1 MNLIEEIK
9 KKIKL
14 ILLLNFFLVI
24 LFAFYLI
31 NSQGFYSYKLKIS
44 FDDEI
49 ESIAHDIY
57 KEDFL
62 KDYILFHTDYDN
74 ELLHHRHILREIFVN
89 RDGFL
94 DEFIIYFNKNE
105 LDYEIKKIQN
115 EQTNFY
121 LFPNPRFI
129 TVFTK
134 TKPNNTKQFLE
145 SFDLKFTE
153 FMYGPF
159 IKKDPNKES
168 GLFQIE
174 SLDDL
179 TKKYL
184 NDEYSVEQS
193 LFKKDV
199 LNLENFIL
207 EKEERLK
214 RLNEIQNIIREF
226 NLDTINY
233 SDYIL
238 ISQDFFDNYYIR
250 RPSHLYKYWRDILNS
265 LNRYMQEP
273 FFSIASDIYKEQFYD
288 NISSTNKYAANSAI
302 YPAIHKYIDSEIKF
316 LTKYI
321 NRSNNSINEFQKNI
335 QPEGFSLFSYK
346 KLFSIDHIKN
356 NYSIFHLLNLFTL
369 FQIILILNFGILFY
383 IKIFIKN
390 PTSRHKMSNKADI

>member
-14 ILLLNFFLVI
+14 ILLLNFILVI

-31 NSQGFYSYKLKIS
+31 NSQGFYSHKLKIS

-49 ESIAHDIY
+49 ENITHNNY

-62 KDYILFHTDYDN
+62 TNYLLFQTAYEN

-89 RDGFL
+89 RGGLL

-121 LFPNPRFI
+121 LFPNPRYI

-134 TKPNNTKQFLE
+134 TKPNNTNQFLE
-145 SFDLKFTE
+145 IFDLKFTE
-153 FMYGPF
+153 FMYEPF

-168 GLFQIE
+168 QLFHIE
-174 SLDDL
+174 LLDEL

-184 NDEYSVEQS
+184 NDEYLEEQS
-193 LFKKDV
+193 LLKKNVVDRKDY
-199 LNLENFIL
+199 IL
-207 EKEERLK
+207 EKEERVK

-226 NLDTINY
+226 DLDTANY

-238 ISQDFFDNYYIR
+238 ISQDFFDNYYVR
-250 RPSHLYKYWRDILNS
+250 RPSHLYSYWKDTLNS

-273 FFSIASDIYKEQFYD
+273 FFTIASDIYRNNLYD
-288 NISSTNKYAANSAI
+288 SISSINKYSSNSAI
-302 YPAIHKYIDSEIKF
+302 YPAIYKYIDREIKF

-321 NRSNNSINEFQKNI
+321 NRSTNSINESQKYI
-335 QPEGFSLFSYK
+335 QLDGFNLFSYE

-356 NYSIFHLLNLFTL
+356 NY
-369 FQIILILNFGILFY
+369 
-383 IKIFIKN
+383 
-390 PTSRHKMSNKADI
+390 